1 MPRLPADTS
10 PACIKLLA
18 FLRMVGVE
26 YEYVPAR
33 EHHMLGAPKAK
44 IPFVWHKNLNGGKKM
59 GDSQFVIDALLST
72 QSFRIQD
79 PDAALTPEQHAI
91 GMAVRC
97 MLEESLYFG
106 AIIQM
111 RWGVARSF
119 WGITLDAYFKDL
131 LPNPLRCRDQAEGGE
146 VVVSN

>member
-1 MPRLPADTS
+1 MSRESFQQHLITLCDCS
-10 PACIKLLA
+10 CA
-18 FLRMVGVE
+18 F
-26 YEYVPAR
+26 
-33 EHHMLGAPKAK
+33 
-44 IPFVWHKNLNGGKKM
+44 I
-59 GDSQFVIDALLST
+59 
-72 QSFRIQD
+72 
-79 PDAALTPEQHAI
+79 LTPEQHAI